1 MLFAFGGEIEPTRKR
16 LRRRNEPERMKQT
29 AYVNGRF
36 VPMESAMVHIEDRGF
51 QFADGI
57 YEVVACF
64 NGRFLDMQPHL
75 ERLERSCSAIGITLP
90 CTLDRLA
97 ELIQETWSKNPF
109 SDAMIYIQITRG
121 VAPRSHLAPDNLV
134 PTLII
139 TSADLPKPSEAKL
152 SSGARAITLTD
163 FRWKHCE
170 IKSIALLASVMGKQE
185 ANRKHAD
192 EAFWLD
198 GEGHVLEGCSTNIFA
213 AINGML
219 VTHPLDHQV
228 LGGIT
233 RNMLIRIA
241 REAGIKVEER
251 PWRLDEVGLTETM
264 LTSTTNAVLPVCLMN
279 DKPVGKGQPGPMATR
294 LRSLMLQAMDALR
307 SA

>member
-1 MLFAFGGEIEPTRKR
+1 
-16 LRRRNEPERMKQT
+16 MKQT

-36 VPMESAMVHIEDRGF
+36 LPMESAMVHIEDRGF

-64 NGRFLDMQPHL
+64 NGHFLDMQAHM
-75 ERLERSCSAIGITLP
+75 ERLERSCAAIDITLP
-90 CTLDRLA
+90 CTLDRLT
-97 ELIQETWSKNPF
+97 ELVQETWGKNPF

-139 TSADLPKPSEAKL
+139 TASDLPKPSEEKL
-152 SSGARAITLTD
+152 KRGARAITLAD

-185 ANRKHAD
+185 ANRRHAD

-198 GEGHVLEGCSTNIFA
+198 ADDYVLEGCSTNIFA
-213 AINGML
+213 VINGIL

-233 RNMLIRIA
+233 RDMLIRIA

-251 PWRLDEVGLTETM
+251 TWRLDEVGLTETM
-264 LTSTTNAVLPVCLMN
+264 LTSTTNAVLPVCMMDN
-279 DKPVGKGQPGPMATR
+279 KPVGSGQPGPMAAR
-294 LRSLMLQAMDALR
+294 LRSLMLQAMDELR
-307 SA
+307 NA